1 MTIALGLGEQR
12 RWRRD
17 DQESQYQT
25 EVAAMKPDNPQS
37 TKPDKPPKPPKET
50 ITVVVNGNPTEVAAN
65 LNAPLRTLV
74 NKALDQ
80 TGNAGQPPESW
91 ELRDAQGVVLDL
103 EKKIG
108 DYQFPPDVKLF
119 LSLKAGVGG

>member
-1 MTIALGLGEQR
+1 
-12 RWRRD
+12 
-17 DQESQYQT
+17 
-25 EVAAMKPDNPQS
+25 MKPDNPQPS
-37 TKPDKPPKPPKET
+37 KPDKPPKPPKET
-50 ITVVVNGNPTEVAAN
+50 ITIVVNGNPTEVSAN

-91 ELRDAQGVVLDL
+91 ELRDAQGIVLDL

-108 DYQFPPDVKLF
+108 DCQFPPDVKLF